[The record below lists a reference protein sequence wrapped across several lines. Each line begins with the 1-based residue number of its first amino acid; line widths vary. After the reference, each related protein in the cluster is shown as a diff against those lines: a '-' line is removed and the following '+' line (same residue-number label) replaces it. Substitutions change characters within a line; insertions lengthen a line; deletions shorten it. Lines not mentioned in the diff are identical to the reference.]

1 MIVLVTEK
9 TARRELV
16 EYGRLV
22 YDRGLTFG
30 RAGNLSVRIDHDD
43 LLITPSGACKGFLIE
58 KDLVRISISEG
69 KTTGAGRPS
78 IEVPFHTT
86 FYKHRKDVGAV
97 IHTHPLYCTVLA
109 VAGIPLRTGLTPEGV
124 LVLGAIPLVPY
135 ETPGTDRLAKRL
147 AESMGDANAFLLE
160 RHGAITVGKD
170 LPEAYHRMET
180 LEFAAALQVIS
191 AGLGGAEELTKREM
205 TRILT
210 SIGRQK
216 Q

>member
-1 MIVLVTEK
+1 VIVLVTEK
-9 TARRELV
+9 MARKQLV
-16 EYGRLV
+16 EYGRLL
-22 YDRGLTFG
+22 YDRGLTYG
-30 RAGNLSVRIDHDD
+30 TAGNLSVRIDHDD

-58 KDLVRISISEG
+58 RDLVRISISDG
-69 KTTGAGRPS
+69 KTTGGGRPS
-78 IEVPFHTT
+78 IEVPFHTAL
-86 FYKHRKDVGAV
+86 YKRRKDVGAV
-97 IHTHPLYCTVLA
+97 VHAHPLYCTVLA

-124 LVLGAIPLVPY
+124 LILGPVPLVPY
-135 ETPGTDRLAKRL
+135 ETPGTDRLAKKL
-147 AESMGDANAFLLE
+147 AESKHDANAFLLE

-191 AGLGGAEELTKREM
+191 VNVGEVEELTKSEM